1 MGLPNSCFGE
11 ICYGLLHK
19 LDKVYV
25 EKYITKQK
33 LLKCYSKLI
42 IKKDLLPFGQDPTL
56 LKVGVKHIYAH
67 LI

>member
-1 MGLPNSCFGE
+1 MSLANNLLSA

-19 LDKVYV
+19 LDKVYG

-33 LLKCYSKLI
+33 VLKCCSKLI